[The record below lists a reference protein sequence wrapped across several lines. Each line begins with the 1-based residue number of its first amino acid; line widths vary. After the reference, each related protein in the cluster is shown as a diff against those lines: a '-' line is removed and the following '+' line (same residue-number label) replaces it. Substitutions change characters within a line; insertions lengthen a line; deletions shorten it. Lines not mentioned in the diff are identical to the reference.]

1 MSKALIK
8 NVTLLATLAIVVS
21 GGLMFAGCSS
31 SDNDPPAALYNI
43 WQLQEFILDDGTTTP
58 VDDPAKYTVEFRTD
72 GTDAIRADCNN
83 CGGNF
88 TADESSLRF
97 GPQACTIAQCAA
109 GSFDTQFQAAL
120 GSVSGYELTPAL
132 LLDYEGGVMR
142 FIPQPTL
149 F

>member
-58 VDDPAKYTVEFRTD
+58 VDDPAKYTIEFKTD
-72 GTDAIRADCNN
+72 NTAAIRADCNN
-83 CGGNF
+83 CSGPF
-88 TADESSLRF
+88 SADDENLSF
-97 GPQACTIAQCAA
+97 GLMACTIAACPP

-120 GSVSGYELTPAL
+120 DTVSTYEIGLTL
-132 LLDYEGGVMR
+132 LLDYQGGVMR
-142 FIPQPTL
+142 LIRQPI
-149 F
+149 